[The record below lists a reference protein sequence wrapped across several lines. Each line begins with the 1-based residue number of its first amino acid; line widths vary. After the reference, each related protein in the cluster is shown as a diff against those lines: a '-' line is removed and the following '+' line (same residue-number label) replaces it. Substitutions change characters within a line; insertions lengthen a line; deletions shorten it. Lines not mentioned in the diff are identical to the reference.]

1 MQPNDSEI
9 APEIQSREITGDHI
23 SATMEVSRSFD
34 KIEIAISELLGY
46 SLIVQENEHMHAHLA
61 RDIRYISCETG
72 TDARTQHIK

>member
-46 SLIVQENEHMHAHLA
+46 SLIVQESEHMHVHLVQSPN
-61 RDIRYISCETG
+61 Y
-72 TDARTQHIK
+72 